1 MAYIYPGGDSMEK
14 SSMFI
19 LTDEQ
24 KKSFENELIIAVYMQ
39 LYENNF
45 LSAFQL
51 RALLGMHRK

>member
-1 MAYIYPGGDSMEK
+1 MEK